1 MHTNPLQS
9 SLADLRITPAGH
21 AVWGDFHQTS
31 ALMLHLAGPGLRA
44 QVPTG
49 VAYLRDF
56 ARKHITRLCQTTMQV
71 ISPIEPPADEALAF
85 YAMEAPPIMGAEYLN
100 KDLLRQWWVD
110 FDSAVRT
117 RLQQCPCGLGEFL
130 ESLHPSWHA
139 IGRVT
144 FHLAENKRDP
154 AHPFAFMATYT
165 AGVGANGKAQHL
177 PLIRARQEY
186 AGAHNKATLLKLLKP
201 ISDAEKASAWV
212 AKLVASHDL
221 YRPLAWTPRD
231 AYQLL
236 QSIPVLESCGIVVRV
251 PDWWKSKRPSRP
263 QVSVKIGSQTKTKLG
278 VDAMLDFD
286 VNVTLEDD
294 ALTADEIDALM
305 TSDQNLV
312 QLRGQWVEV
321 DRDKLSEALQHW
333 RQVEQFAEDGISFVE
348 GMRLLS
354 GFAPQSDA
362 APDAEEDQVRTWSGV
377 QAGDWLEQTLATL
390 RQPASVSPPATL
402 HATLRPYQEKGYAWL
417 RFLSDL
423 GLGACLADDMGLG
436 KTVQVIALLLHR
448 VTQPQRGASLLI
460 VPASLIPN
468 WRSELTRFA
477 PTIKVLIAHSSE
489 NDVRDPGLP
498 AQFNQHDL
506 VITTY
511 AMVSRLEAL
520 SKHEWD
526 LLILD
531 EAQAIK
537 NPGARQS
544 KVVKQLK
551 SRTRIALSGTPIENR
566 LSDLWSLFDFLN
578 PGLLGAAKPFAK
590 YVKKMSESEQGY
602 APLRKLIQPYILRR
616 LKTDKSIISDL
627 PDKTELKAYCS
638 LTKAQASLYQQA
650 VVQMERELEA
660 VEEGIKRQGLVLT
673 YLMRFK
679 QICNHPAQ
687 CVGDGDWSAEL
698 SGKFARIEE
707 ICAELA
713 SRQQRALV
721 FTQFREMTDP
731 LADHL
736 KNIFGAPGLV
746 LHGSVNIPK
755 RKQMVEAFQ
764 REDGPPFFVLS
775 IKAGGTGLN
784 LTAAA
789 NVIHFDR
796 WWNPAVENQAT
807 DRAFR
812 IGQKQNVLVH
822 KFICRGTVEERIDEM
837 IQEKIGLS
845 NELLGTSGAEKILT
859 DMNNSELLKFV
870 SLDINRATSE

>member
-1 MHTNPLQS
+1 
-9 SLADLRITPAGH
+9 
-21 AVWGDFHQTS
+21 
-31 ALMLHLAGPGLRA
+31 
-44 QVPTG
+44 
-49 VAYLRDF
+49 
-56 ARKHITRLCQTTMQV
+56 LCQTTLQTV
-71 ISPIEPPADEALAF
+71 EPIEPPPDEALAF
-85 YAMEAPPIMGAEYLN
+85 CAMEAPPITGAEYLN
-100 KDLLRQWWVD
+100 KELLRGWWID
-110 FDSAVRT
+110 FDTLVRSK
-117 RLQQCPCGLGEFL
+117 LQQTPGGLSAFL

-165 AGVGANGKAQHL
+165 SGIGANGKALHL

-186 AGAHNKATLLKLLKP
+186 VGAQNKATLLKLLKP
-201 ISDAEKASAWV
+201 ISDAEKASSWV
-212 AKLVASHDL
+212 AQLVASQDL
-221 YRPLAWTPRD
+221 YRPLAWTPRE

-251 PDWWKSKRPSRP
+251 PDWWKARRPSRP
-263 QVSVKIGSQTKTKLG
+263 QVSVKIGSQAKTKLG

-286 VNVTLEDD
+286 VNVTLENDT
-294 ALTADEIDALM
+294 LSEGEIDALM
-305 TSDQNLV
+305 NSDQNLV

-321 DRDKLSEALQHW
+321 DRNKLSEALQHW
-333 RQVEQFAEDGISFVE
+333 RRVEQFAEDGISFVE
-348 GMRLLS
+348 GMRMLS
-354 GFAPQSDA
+354 GFNPASEEA
-362 APDAEEDQVRTWSGV
+362 AEADEERVRTWSGV
-377 QAGDWLEQTLATL
+377 QAGDWLEQTLSSLREPASQKPPETL
-390 RQPASVSPPATL
+390 R
-402 HATLRPYQEKGYAWL
+402 ATLRPYQEKGYAWL

-448 VTQPQRGASLLI
+448 ITQPKRAASLLI

-468 WRSELTRFA
+468 WRSELSRFA
-477 PTIKVLIAHSSE
+477 PSIKALIAHSSE
-489 NDVRDPGLP
+489 NDVRDPALP
-498 AQFNQHDL
+498 ARFNEHDL

-520 SKHEWD
+520 TKHEWD
-526 LLILD
+526 VLILD

-537 NPGARQS
+537 NAGARQS
-544 KVVKQLK
+544 KIVKQLK
-551 SRTRIALSGTPIENR
+551 SKTRIALSGTPIENR

-590 YVKKMSESEQGY
+590 YVKEMGQPDSPQGY

-638 LTKAQASLYQQA
+638 LTKAQAALYQQA
-650 VVQMERELEA
+650 VTQMERELEA
-660 VEEGIKRQGLVLT
+660 VDEGIKRQGLVLT

-687 CVGDGDWSAEL
+687 CVGDGDWSADL
-698 SGKFARIEE
+698 SGKFARIED

-731 LADHL
+731 LAEHL
-736 KNIFGAPGLV
+736 KRVFGSPGLV
-746 LHGSVNIPK
+746 LHGSVTIPK
-755 RKQMVEAFQ
+755 RKQMVEQFQ
-764 REDGPPFFVLS
+764 KEDGPPFFVLS

-822 KFICRGTVEERIDEM
+822 KFICRGTVEERIDAM
-837 IQEKIGLS
+837 IEEKIGLS
-845 NELLGTSGAEKILT
+845 KELLGTTGAEKILT